1 VYGQT
6 IQNHQNDNR
15 PIVYID
21 ESRFSHDMPRTHGY
35 SKKGHRCYG
44 IHDWGAKGRTN
55 AIGAL
60 IGATLLTVSL
70 FESTINSEVF
80 TAWVKQDL
88 IPKLP
93 EKSVVVM
100 DNATFHKQVEMQHA
114 LEVARH
120 TLLYLPPYSPDLNPI
135 EHKWAQIKSLR
146 RKIGGSVDEVFLA
159 FNVSTL

>member
-1 VYGQT
+1 V
-6 IQNHQNDNR
+6 NKHLSDNR

-21 ESRFSHDMPRTHGY
+21 ESGFSHDMPRTHGY
-35 SKKGHRCYG
+35 SRKGQRCYG
-44 IHDWGAKGRTN
+44 THDWGAKGRTN

-80 TAWVKQDL
+80 TAWVQQDL

-93 EKSVVVM
+93 QRSVVVM
-100 DNATFHKQVEMQHA
+100 DNATFHKQSGMQQA
-114 LEVARH
+114 LGAAGH

-135 EHKWAQIKSLR
+135 EKKWAQIKALR
-146 RKIGGSVDEVFLA
+146 RKVGGSIDALF
-159 FNVSTL
+159 SKITT